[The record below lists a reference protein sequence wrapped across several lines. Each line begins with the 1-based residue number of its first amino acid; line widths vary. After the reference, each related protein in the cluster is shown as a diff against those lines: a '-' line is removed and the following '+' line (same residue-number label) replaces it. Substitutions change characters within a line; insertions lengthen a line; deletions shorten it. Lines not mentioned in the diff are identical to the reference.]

1 MSISYV
7 AGFFVGFFCVLFIFG
22 IIIFVLKKKAHIGGK
37 CEYDERQQLVR
48 GKAFKIGFFTL
59 IFYNAGYGL
68 LSEMIGRSFASV
80 SFAMLFGIIFTVV
93 IYGAYCMWND
103 AYFALNETPKT
114 AVALLIAICMIN
126 LIIGITNLVSGR
138 CFVNGMITV
147 SAMNLIV
154 GVALFILFII
164 ISIKTLINKN
174 AERED

>member
-1 MSISYV
+1 
-7 AGFFVGFFCVLFIFG
+7 
-22 IIIFVLKKKAHIGGK
+22 
-37 CEYDERQQLVR
+37 
-48 GKAFKIGFFTL
+48 
-59 IFYNAGYGL
+59 
-68 LSEMIGRSFASV
+68 
-80 SFAMLFGIIFTVV
+80 
-93 IYGAYCMWND
+93 MWND